1 MNYCINP
8 EADEPIFLIDCQ
20 IGKDEENPDQP
31 YIDGQ
36 AFVRELLYMDG
47 EGKKRIW
54 VWINSPGGNVVDG
67 GAIYGAILKTKTKVN
82 TFCYYEAASIA
93 GVIFQAGYKR
103 VMLESAKLM
112 YHQAYSV
119 DGKPSK
125 SLDAVNE
132 QIAHMISSRS
142 WKDIELVK
150 RMMAKT
156 SYITAQEA
164 LDSDLCD
171 SIEKN
176 DELNTPKATNR
187 NLIREVIMNKSKILN
202 KSISDTMTKTEAI
215 KILNLKADASDAE
228 VISAMTKSVELN
240 KSTQEQLDK
249 LKEKMAKAKDDEDE
263 DKYNKL
269 KAKFDAMEKD
279 MKKKAED
286 DEAEKKNEELD
297 KKKVEAKNKIVAC
310 IKERGAEFTAK
321 QVENFIALAGS
332 DEKNLASV
340 IETINETPVVKKAPV
355 IDEAKFEKEK
365 SIIFNLGA
373 GKEIKMHDD
382 NGKEVNTVMKEITDT
397 SAIVN
402 YMNTQKRI
410 AATKRNAKIV
420 GE

>member
-112 YHQAYSV
+112 YHEAYSV

-125 SLDAVNE
+125 SLDAVNG

-176 DELNTPKATNR
+176 EELNTPTNR

-202 KSISDTMTKTEAI
+202 KTISDTMTKTEAI
-215 KILNLKADASDAE
+215 KILNLKADASDAD
-228 VISAMTKSVELN
+228 VIVAMTKAVELN
-240 KSTQEQLDK
+240 KHTQAELDALKKK
-249 LKEKMAKAKDDEDE
+249 LDSEDDD
-263 DKYNKL
+263 DKYNAL
-269 KAKFDAMEKD
+269 KKEFDAMKKD
-279 MKKKAED
+279 MDKNKEEEEEKKKAKECED
-286 DEAEKKNEELD
+286 KKNAAKD
-297 KKKVEAKNKIVAC
+297 KILNA
-310 IKERGAEFTAK
+310 IKERGATFTEK
-321 QVENFIALAGS
+321 QIKNFVSLGGI
-332 DEKNLASV
+332 DDKNLTEV
-340 IETINETPVVKKAPV
+340 ITEINETPVVNLAPTT
-355 IDEAKFEKEK
+355 DAEKFEKDKGIVFKTSASKEFNMQKDGDEK
-365 SIIFNLGA
+365 SSTI
-373 GKEIKMHDD
+373 
-382 NGKEVNTVMKEITDT
+382 VMKEVTDT
-397 SAIVN
+397 SSMVA
-402 YMNTQKRI
+402 YMNKVKREK
-410 AATKRNAKIV
+410 ALKRFPGQND
-420 GE
+420 